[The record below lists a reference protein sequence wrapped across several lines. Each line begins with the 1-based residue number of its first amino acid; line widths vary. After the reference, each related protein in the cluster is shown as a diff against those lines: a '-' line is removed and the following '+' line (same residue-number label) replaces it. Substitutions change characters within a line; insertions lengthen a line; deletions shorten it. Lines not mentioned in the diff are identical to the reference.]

1 MRSVLLV
8 LAVAILFSCKTD
20 TSLAPRPDPA
30 QRWRSHN
37 IHDYTIEQVRSCFC
51 VNGGQSMLVIVRAD
65 TVASVVRIS
74 DGQVLTAEQA
84 ERYWS
89 VDDMFAFIRQSRDS
103 LVVRYNVPYGY
114 PEYLD
119 INPQLHPVDGGV
131 LYLTTNL
138 RR

>member
-1 MRSVLLV
+1 MRSAVLV
-8 LAVAILFSCKTD
+8 LAVALLLSCKTD
-20 TSLAPRPDPA
+20 AGLAPRPDPA
-30 QRWRSHN
+30 QRWRSRN

-51 VNGGQSMLVIVRAD
+51 VYGGQSMRVIVRAD

-84 ERYWS
+84 EWYWS
-89 VDDMFAFIRQSRDS
+89 VNDMFAFIRQSQDS
-103 LVVRYNVPYGY
+103 LVVRYNAQYGY

-138 RR
+138 QR